1 MCKLFEKILIP
12 QTRPSVYDTESAT
25 LLELSAKL
33 LGSMNEVIEA
43 FNKLVTNLDVKI
55 TEFETS
61 TTKDLEAFET
71 AMRQEF
77 QDFIDIVSLKQ
88 EDQLPAVERALND
101 AIAQIRIEMNSA
113 LTRIETETDHALDEI
128 RDASGEGSG
137 TVVKTYNIKTSLKNV
152 SASSSNATT
161 IKDNYG
167 AVLTFTANP
176 GYKLPREITVTNS
189 GGYIW
194 NNFNGELA
202 LATGTTGDILVT
214 IVGEVE
220 ETEETPVI
228 YNIRTSLSNVTA
240 DPENENTVASNYG
253 TTLKFTANP
262 GYKLPREITA
272 TNCEYMWWD
281 NTGELMI
288 GQGTTGDILVTI
300 VGEVEETETYT
311 IKPGLWVDNGADV
324 TLDGDSIYVE
334 GNDGVQANTWNT
346 CLNDAD
352 VTLPCRIDF
361 PDGGVESWDF
371 ESQAESYVCY
381 GITFQTDGR
390 VTFNLE
396 DATDVDAYC
405 DTDDADQIYLTIN
418 GGDYYPNGIE
428 LDENQYK
435 CWMAVFHEA
444 IEGDD
449 Y

>member
-220 ETEETPVI
+220 ETE
-228 YNIRTSLSNVTA
+228 
-240 DPENENTVASNYG
+240 
-253 TTLKFTANP
+253 
-262 GYKLPREITA
+262 
-272 TNCEYMWWD
+272 
-281 NTGELMI
+281 
-288 GQGTTGDILVTI
+288 
-300 VGEVEETETYT
+300 TYT